1 MNTGEILSI
10 SALNQTARL
19 LLEEGLG
26 TVWVQGEISNFSVP
40 SSGHWY
46 FSLKDAGAQVR
57 AAMFINKNRLTAFEP
72 KSGMQVLALA
82 QVSLYENRGEYQ
94 LIIEKLE
101 PVGQGTLQLEFE
113 RLSRKLSQEGL
124 FDPRH
129 KKVLPQV
136 PQCIGLITSATGAAL
151 QDMLHVLKRRA
162 PHVPIIIYPTQ
173 VQGAQAA
180 PQVVQALQC
189 ANRRKEC
196 DVLIIARG
204 GGSLEDLW
212 PFNEEM
218 VVRAV
223 FASEIPI
230 VSGVG
235 HEVDFTLC
243 DWAADVRAPT
253 PSAAA
258 ELVSTDQQELIA
270 QLTQIEQQLI
280 KIMEQKI
287 VYFKQEC
294 LHLRKR
300 LKHPKDYLQQLK
312 QQLDF
317 YELHLKQLIET
328 KLESQHQ
335 TLRLYSQA
343 LNNLSPLNVLTR
355 GYAIALD
362 EHNQVISSA
371 QQLKDDSIFSL
382 RLQDGQVRA
391 KVVSTKILDN

>member
-1 MNTGEILSI
+1 MMNTGEILTI
-10 SALNQTARL
+10 STLNQTARL

-26 TVWVQGEISNFSVP
+26 MVWVQGEISNFSVP

-46 FSLKDAGAQVR
+46 FSLKDASAQVR
-57 AAMFINKNRLTAFEP
+57 AAMFVNKNRFINFEP

-124 FDPRH
+124 FDARH
-129 KKVLPQV
+129 KKLLPSV
-136 PQCIGLITSATGAAL
+136 PHCIGLITSATGAAL
-151 QDMLHVLKRRA
+151 QDMLHILKRRA
-162 PHVPIIIYPTQ
+162 PHIPIIIYPTQ
-173 VQGAQAA
+173 VQGVQAA
-180 PQVVQALQC
+180 PQIVQALQC

-243 DWAADVRAPT
+243 DWVADVRAPT

-258 ELVSTDQQELIA
+258 ELVSTDAQELMA
-270 QLTQIEQQLI
+270 QLQHMEQQLI
-280 KIMEQKI
+280 KMIQQKI
-287 VYFKQEC
+287 DYFKQEC
-294 LHLRKR
+294 LHLRKC

-328 KLESQHQ
+328 KLESQRQ

-362 EHNQVISSA
+362 EHNQVISSI
-371 QQLKDDSIFSL
+371 QQLKNNMIFSL

-391 KVVSTKILDN
+391 KVVDN